1 VAPNGY
7 YANGSALFVPSSL
20 SSGYR
25 ATLEDF
31 EYCEQVNGK
40 AHSES
45 APAGAATASA
55 AATAAVTKSA
65 VATPEASA
73 AAADTGHSS
82 GTGTGGG
89 VSAEETLRAAVTR
102 KVDTNP
108 NLKLADL
115 SAEEKA
121 LVTEGPNGK
130 LTVKQ
135 PLRELYFV
143 TPFFRGP
150 ASDLTLTLAIAL
162 IAVVA
167 IQVLGVGENGGAY
180 WFKYFDLPALG
191 NIGNPK
197 MPARGFLGP
206 ISFVVGLLEIVSEL
220 SKIISFAFRLF
231 GNIFAGQVLLFVMTF
246 LIGTGLPLIFIGL
259 EAFVGVI
266 QPFVF
271 AMLFTV
277 FAGIA
282 MAGHHGN
289 EEHAEEHAH

>member
-1 VAPNGY
+1 
-7 YANGSALFVPSSL
+7 
-20 SSGYR
+20 
-25 ATLEDF
+25 LEDF